1 VTDPTRLI
9 AALADV
15 ERHVSDLGWDQPAR
29 LFALVGTKDLLER
42 EPQLAG
48 RVPQGADDAMSAV
61 EQDEFTATDN
71 VFKKLSEIYFPET
84 VEGVALA
91 LERTMLP
98 SEHEDEVPAGDADAA
113 DFVRKHP
120 KRIDVRI
127 VVGVTRDG
135 ARHGLARL
143 KSNPDDLLGA
153 EDLVP
158 GLADALMET
167 LRSENE

>member
-1 VTDPTRLI
+1 MTDPTRLI

-15 ERHVSDLGWDQPAR
+15 ERHVTELGWDQPAR

-48 RVPQGADDAMSAV
+48 RIPEGADDAMSAV
-61 EQDEFTATDN
+61 EQDEFQATDN
-71 VFKKLSEIYFPET
+71 VFQRLSEIYFPDT
-84 VEGVALA
+84 VEGAAIA
-91 LERTMLP
+91 LERTFLP
-98 SEHEDEVPAGDADAA
+98 AEFEDDVPADAIEAS

-120 KRIDVRI
+120 SRVDVRV

-158 GLADALMET
+158 GLAEALSET
-167 LRSENE
+167 LRSEA

>member
-1 VTDPTRLI
+1 MPDTQRLV

-29 LFALVGTKDLLER
+29 LFALVGTRELLER
-42 EPQLAG
+42 EPQLVG

-61 EQDEFTATDN
+61 EQDEFQATDN
-71 VFKKLSEIYFPET
+71 VVQRLSEIYFPDT
-84 VEGVALA
+84 VEGAAIA
-91 LERTMLP
+91 LERTFLP
-98 SEHEDEVPAGDADAA
+98 ARFEDEIPEDDIEAG

-120 KRIDVRI
+120 ERVDVRV

-143 KSNPDDLLGA
+143 KSNPDDLLGG

-158 GLADALMET
+158 GLAEALAAT
-167 LRSENE
+167 LRSES

>member
-1 VTDPTRLI
+1 MPDTQRLV

-29 LFALVGTKDLLER
+29 LFALVGTRELLER
-42 EPQLAG
+42 EPQLVG

-61 EQDEFTATDN
+61 EQDEFQATDN
-71 VFKKLSEIYFPET
+71 VVQRLSEIYFPDT
-84 VEGVALA
+84 VEGAAIA
-91 LERTMLP
+91 LERTFLP
-98 SEHEDEVPAGDADAA
+98 ARFEDEIPEDDIEAG

-120 KRIDVRI
+120 ERVDVRV

-143 KSNPDDLLGA
+143 KSNPDDLLGG

-158 GLADALMET
+158 GLAEALAAT
-167 LRSENE
+167 LRSEA

>member
-9 AALADV
+9 AALTDV
-15 ERHVSDLGWDQPAR
+15 ERHVASLGWDQPAR
-29 LFALVGTKDLLER
+29 LFALVTTKDLLER
-42 EPQLAG
+42 EPQLVG

-71 VFKKLSEIYFPET
+71 IFKRLGEIYFPET

-91 LERTMLP
+91 LERTVLP
-98 SEHEDEVPAGDADAA
+98 AEYENEVPAGDEAA
-113 DFVRKHP
+113 SDFVRKHP
-120 KRIDVRI
+120 KKVDVRI

-135 ARHGLARL
+135 ARHGVARL
-143 KSNPDDLLGA
+143 KSDPDELLGS

-158 GLADALMET
+158 GLADALFET
-167 LRSENE
+167 LRSEP